1 MSSPVRR
8 NDPCPCG
15 SGLRYKECHGRLGTD
30 QAPDTMAQLQGA
42 MHLHQQ
48 GQVEEA
54 RRRYRQV
61 LAREPGNAIA
71 THYLGLAT
79 WHFGDV
85 AEAERLMRSALA
97 LDATIP
103 DFHNNLGLLLRD
115 TARPDEAIAC
125 FRKALEVDPGWFEA
139 YNNLGLTLEAANRWD
154 EACAAYGE
162 ALRREPRFAAAR
174 QNLGRALLTLGRYRE
189 GWEQYRWRLLA
200 QGLATQ
206 PPDAAATPLPAS
218 LAGRRMALRAEQGVG
233 DVLFFLR
240 FAPELAR
247 RGARL
252 AFRGDAR
259 LHSMLERTGLF
270 ALGLEADAAP
280 MGELEPVFIGDLPWL
295 LGIDDPVSFPP
306 ALPLTPLAERVRR
319 IRATMGEGAPLVG
332 LTWRA
337 GTLAPGPRRTLLKE
351 LSAAALGERLRARR
365 ARWVSVQRLPR
376 EGEREALAQ
385 ALGAEVHDAAAANA
399 DLEEI
404 LAWMAVLDDYVG
416 VSNFNTHLRACLGL
430 PMEVLVP
437 FPPEWRWGLSGRS
450 PWFPGMSVI
459 RQRPDGR
466 WE

>member
-1 MSSPVRR
+1 MNAPVRR

-15 SGLRYKECHGRLGTD
+15 SGKRYKECHGRLDAG
-30 QAPDTMAQLQGA
+30 QPPGVMAQLEGA
-42 MHLHQQ
+42 MRLHQQ

-54 RRRYRQV
+54 GRRYRQV
-61 LAREPGNAIA
+61 LALEPGNAIA
-71 THYLGLAT
+71 SHYLGLAT

-85 AEAERLMRSALA
+85 AEGERLMRAALA
-97 LDATIP
+97 ADATIP

-115 TARPDEAIAC
+115 TRRLDEAIAC
-125 FRKALEVDPGWFEA
+125 FQRTLEVDPGWFEA

-154 EACAAYGE
+154 EACAAYAE
-162 ALRREPRFAAAR
+162 AIRREPRFAAAR
-174 QNLGRALLTLGRYRE
+174 QNLGRALLTLGRFRE

-200 QGLATQ
+200 QGLAAQ
-206 PPDAAATPLPAS
+206 PPEGAATPLPAS
-218 LAGRRMALRAEQGVG
+218 LAGRRIALRAEQGIG

-240 FAPELAR
+240 FAPELVR

-270 ALGLEADAAP
+270 GLGLEVEAAP
-280 MGELEPVFIGDLPWL
+280 LRALEPVFIGDLPWL
-295 LGIDDPVSFPP
+295 LEMNDPAAFPP
-306 ALPLTPLAERVRR
+306 PLPLAPVAERVQH

-332 LTWRA
+332 ITWRA

-351 LSAAALGERLRARR
+351 LSPAALGERLRGRS

-385 ALGAEVHDAAAANA
+385 ALGAGVHDASAANA
-399 DLEEI
+399 DLEEM

-416 VSNFNTHLRACLGL
+416 VSSFNTHLRAGLGL
-430 PMEVLVP
+430 PMKVLVP
-437 FPPEWRWGLSGRS
+437 FPPEWRWGLSGPA
-450 PWFPGMSVI
+450 PWFPRLGVV
-459 RQRPDGR
+459 RQQPDGR